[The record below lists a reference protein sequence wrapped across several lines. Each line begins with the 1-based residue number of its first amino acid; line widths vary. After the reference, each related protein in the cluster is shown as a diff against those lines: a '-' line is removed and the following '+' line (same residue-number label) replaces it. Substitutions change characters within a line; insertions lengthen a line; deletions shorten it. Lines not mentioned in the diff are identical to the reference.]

1 MFRYKNPHYNPD
13 KPHHRLYGF
22 ENNPPTRLN
31 QWEALQWLWRRR
43 KEHLPKAPK
52 EGYTQF
58 YNEWCLP
65 LTLPSEDHH
74 YVTWLGHASIYLH
87 TPDYGLLIDPVFS
100 ERASPFSFLGPKRK
114 VAINWSISELPNLDY
129 VLISH
134 NHYDHLDLT
143 TIREIL
149 FHFPLV
155 TFIVPLGLERWF
167 YKRGITRVIALDWF
181 AQYEA
186 LSHHIVDLTGNQN
199 SDNQDQEEH
208 NRADQGKRATNDHVI
223 SDSANLKITA
233 VPAQHWSKRGIWD
246 RNRSLWCGYMLQFA
260 GKTIYFSG
268 DSGYGSQLLT
278 IADYFPNIDLGFL
291 PIGAYLPRDLM
302 APQHMNPQESV
313 RLHQALNIRYS
324 VGIHW
329 GIFELTDESLD
340 DPIESLKRSLQE
352 AGLPLNAFEALKI
365 NQTILLTDE
374 ASSIIMKPQ

>member
-1 MFRYKNPHYNPD
+1 MFRYKNLHYNPD
-13 KPHHRLYGF
+13 KIHHRRYGF

-31 QWEALQWLWRRR
+31 QWEALKWLWQRR
-43 KEHLPKAPK
+43 KNHLPKAPK
-52 EGYTQF
+52 EGYAQF
-58 YNEWCLP
+58 YNKWCLP
-65 LTLPSEDHH
+65 LTLPSVDHN

-114 VAINWSISELPNLDY
+114 VVINWSISELPNLDY

-134 NHYDHLDLT
+134 NHYDHLDWP

-149 FHFPLV
+149 LHFPLV

-181 AQYEA
+181 TQYEA
-186 LSHHIVDLTGNQN
+186 SSHHIVDLTDNQN
-199 SDNQDQEEH
+199 SDNPEQEEH
-208 NRADQGKRATNDHVI
+208 NRVDQDKRENNDHLAD
-223 SDSANLKITA
+223 DSTSLKITA
-233 VPAQHWSKRGIWD
+233 VPAQHWSKRGFGD
-246 RNRSLWCGYMLQFA
+246 RNRSLWCGYILQFA

-268 DSGYGSQLLT
+268 DSGYGSQLLE
-278 IADYFPNIDLGFL
+278 IRDYFPDIDLGFL

-302 APQHMNPQESV
+302 AAQHMNPQESV
-313 RLHQALNIRYS
+313 RLHQALKIHYS

-340 DPIESLKRSLQE
+340 DPIEVLKRSLEE
-352 AGLPLNAFEALKI
+352 AELPLNVFEALKI
-365 NQTILLTDE
+365 NQTILLE
-374 ASSIIMKPQ
+374 